1 MAGESRF
8 AEYGWFSSELLLAE
22 DAPDQAI
29 IYISRQQCDRKR
41 VNAATSALPT
51 DTHITVKVDARSLE

>member
-8 AEYGWFSSELLLAE
+8 AKAGWFSSELLAE

-29 IYISRQQCDRKR
+29 IYISRQQCYRKG
-41 VNAATSALPT
+41 VSAATSALPT